1 MNRQLKQMLGLAMR
15 ARKVVTG
22 EELVVG
28 AIRSNQAKLVLL
40 ATDASANTTKK
51 ISDKCS
57 HYAVPLYVP
66 ADRLE
71 LGAAIGK
78 EARVTVAITD
88 AKLADSIQ
96 HLLTPN
102 S

>member
-1 MNRQLKQMLGLAMR
+1 MNRQVLQLLGLAMR
-15 ARKVVTG
+15 ARKLITG

-28 AIRSNQAKLVLL
+28 AIRNSQAKLVLL

-51 ISDKCS
+51 VSDKCS
-57 HYAVPLYVP
+57 HYRVPLLVP
-66 ADRLE
+66 ADRFT

-78 EARVTVAITD
+78 EARVAIAITD
-88 AKLADSIQ
+88 TKMAEGIQ

-102 S
+102 